1 MTSEHA
7 TVYMAKADK

>member
-7 TVYMAKADK
+7 TVCMARVDQ

>member
-7 TVYMAKADK
+7 TVYMVRV